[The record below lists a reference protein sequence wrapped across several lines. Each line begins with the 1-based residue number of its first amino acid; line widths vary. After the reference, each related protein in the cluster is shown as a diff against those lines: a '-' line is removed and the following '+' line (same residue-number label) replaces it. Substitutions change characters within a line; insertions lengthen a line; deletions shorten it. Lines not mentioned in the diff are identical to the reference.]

1 MKITKSR
8 LKKIIKEEMHK
19 YNWDDADDLSYEDKQ
34 GQAIADELTDVM
46 VNKAKDIAAEKFNFE
61 PNAIQNLELAIE
73 EAVLDAAL
81 LAAKKIIEMQSGQ
94 YDATFNE

>member
-19 YNWDDADDLSYEDKQ
+19 YDWDDADDLSYEDKQ
-34 GQAIADELTDVM
+34 GQVIADELSDVM

-61 PNAIQNLELAIE
+61 PNAIQDLELAIE

-94 YDATFNE
+94 NDVTFNE